1 MKKVLN
7 FLLACVGVVVLSCVS
22 SLGYNYYTESDKT
35 STEDTLQQV
44 VQFEQAFAQIADP
57 TFTSADDVFQ
67 FYERQTEQKLTDSI
81 FLAIPPDAL
90 RNIAQVI
97 IGNKGNATKKD
108 IVDEFRQRYRSVYQ
122 YIKPVETPVQ
132 AQQSD
137 TIHIRSADTII
148 NGEHFKLIK
157 GGSGDE

>member
-22 SLGYNYYTESDKT
+22 SLGYNYYMESDKT

-44 VQFEQAFAQIADP
+44 VQFEQMLTQTADP
-57 TFTSADDVFQ
+57 KFTSVDDVFQ
-67 FYERQTEQKLTDSI
+67 FYERQVEIKSIDSV

-97 IGNKGNATKKD
+97 IGNKGSATKKD

-122 YIKPVETPVQ
+122 YIKPIETPVQ
-132 AQQSD
+132 AQQGD

-148 NGEHFKLIK
+148 NGERFKLIK

>member
-7 FLLACVGVVVLSCVS
+7 FILACVGVVLLSCVS
-22 SLGYNYYTESDKT
+22 SLGYNYYTDSEKT

-44 VQFEQAFAQIADP
+44 VQFEQAVAQAADP
-57 TFTSADDVFQ
+57 TFTSVDDVFQ
-67 FYERQTEQKLTDSI
+67 FYERQVEIKATDSI
-81 FLAIPPDAL
+81 FLTIPPDAL

-97 IGNKGNATKKD
+97 IGNKGSATKKD
-108 IVDEFRQRYRSVYQ
+108 IVEEFKHRYRSIYQ
-122 YIKPVETPVQ
+122 YIKPSVQ
-132 AQQSD
+132 TQQDD

>member
-22 SLGYNYYTESDKT
+22 SLGYNYYMESDKT

-44 VQFEQAFAQIADP
+44 VQFEQMLTQTADP
-57 TFTSADDVFQ
+57 KFTSVDDIFR
-67 FYERQTEQKLTDSI
+67 FYQRQIEIKSTDSV

-97 IGNKGNATKKD
+97 IGNKGSATKKD

-122 YIKPVETPVQ
+122 YIKPVETSVQ
-132 AQQSD
+132 AQQDD

-148 NGEHFKLIK
+148 NGERFKLIK